1 MIASLLVLAIL
12 VAAVLYV
19 LWPLLGAAPA
29 ATDAAADAPPEAARE
44 ELDAALADLEYD
56 RRAGKL
62 PAEDYAELKARLED
76 RRRQIR

>member
-1 MIASLLVLAIL
+1 MIASLLVLAIV

-19 LWPLLGAAPA
+19 LWPLLGGAPA
-29 ATDAAADAPPEAARE
+29 ATAAADDIPPAADRE

-62 PAEDYAELKARLED
+62 PDEPYAELKAQLES
-76 RRRQIR
+76 RRREIR